1 MATNLSIDP
10 GLLNEALQ
18 IGGEKT
24 EKDTVTKALREF
36 IACRRQ
42 RELLD
47 LFGKLEWDDGFDYK
61 QERSRRP

>member
-10 GLLNEALQ
+10 GLLNEALA

-24 EKDTVTKALREF
+24 KKDTVTKALREF
-36 IACRRQ
+36 VARRRQ
-42 RELLD
+42 RELLA
-47 LFGKLEWDDGFDYK
+47 LFGKLEWNHDFDYK